1 MVMMVVWKGR
11 AGEYLP
17 VTQLALALMSL
28 NEGNQTCKGMRILSR
43 PKHIFKGLSVK
54 RSISQ

>member
-11 AGEYLP
+11 AGEYPP

-54 RSISQ
+54 RSIS